1 MRSPLDVSRMSS
13 HEQSGRGQRRSKNAF
28 VYQIYKYTPPDCHEL
43 IAEVKSSSVAEWK
56 VYQLDSLLSAEDRR
70 NGLFHY
76 RWLRL

>member
-1 MRSPLDVSRMSS
+1 
-13 HEQSGRGQRRSKNAF
+13 